1 MGSNSAKQCRWAED
15 DFELSRLLRGRGGT
29 EWASMGHGAG
39 DTFCLLQ
46 AETLQ
51 LLKLPVSSM
60 GAEINARAGGVDTS
74 IEFLGEGLRPPS
86 PVDLAARL
94 LTSGDLRVSWIRRS
108 RQGFAWVDG
117 IDAPLGEA
125 REQYRVELT
134 GSANA
139 LEKFTAI
146 QELVIPAATLPA
158 LGGGP
163 LAIEVRQI
171 GDLALSRASRLSI
184 NLS

>member
-1 MGSNSAKQCRWAED
+1 
-15 DFELSRLLRGRGGT
+15 
-29 EWASMGHGAG
+29 MGHGAG

-125 REQYRVELT
+125 REQYRVELNWKRECAREIHGYSRAGDPGGDLART
-134 GSANA
+134 
-139 LEKFTAI
+139 
-146 QELVIPAATLPA
+146 
-158 LGGGP
+158 GGGP